1 MSGASQAVDALQA
14 AAQAAYRSTF
24 EAGSHFARAH
34 SNVRVAT
41 DLVDTMARTIDLIAA
56 IEALHDAADA
66 GVGDLRAALA
76 TVMSETGAT
85 KVEGTHHVAY
95 LARKAAFV
103 SINQET
109 AIPPEFV
116 VQRTSID
123 KAAIKTALKDGAE
136 VPGASLIQ
144 PNDQTLVLRSRKE
157 PTP

>member
-1 MSGASQAVDALQA
+1 MSGASDAVAALQA

-24 EAGSHFARAH
+24 EAGSAFARRH
-34 SNVRVAT
+34 SDVRVAT
-41 DLVDTMARTIDLIAA
+41 DLVDVIARTIDLLVAV
-56 IEALHDAADA
+56 EALHDTADA
-66 GVGDLRAALA
+66 AVGDLRLALA

-85 KVEGTHHVAY
+85 KIEGTHHVAY

-103 SINQET
+103 SINEET

-123 KAAIKTALKDGAE
+123 KSAIKAALKDGAE

-157 PTP
+157 PT